1 MSRQDRAETRRMTRR
16 MVMCAILAAL
26 SVVALALG
34 TILQIADLTA
44 AAMAGMVIL
53 LITLS
58 YGQRYAILT
67 FAVTTVLSVLLMP
80 QSLATWSYVLLM
92 GYYPVIHTHL
102 ARLHRVLGW
111 LVKLL
116 LVVVLAIGCL
126 FVFHFLLYGGEGT
139 LYTTF
144 VTMFGLGGTG
154 PLLMIGSV
162 ALELLVFILYDILLA
177 RVIRLYPFRLRRMVE
192 KWMKP

>member
-1 MSRQDRAETRRMTRR
+1 MSRNTRAETRRRTRY
-16 MVMCAILAAL
+16 MVTCAILAAL

-53 LITLS
+53 LVTLV
-58 YGQRYAILT
+58 YGQRYAFLT
-67 FAVTTVLSVLLMP
+67 FAVTSVLAVILMP

-92 GYYPVIHTHL
+92 GYYPVLHTHL

-111 LVKLL
+111 IVKLL
-116 LVVVLAIGCL
+116 LVVVLALGCL
-126 FVFHFLLYGGEGT
+126 LVFHFLILGGEGT

-154 PLLMIGSV
+154 PLVMIGSV
-162 ALELLVFILYDILLA
+162 ALELMVFILYDVLLY
-177 RVIRLYPFRLRRMVE
+177 RVVRIYPFRLRRVVE